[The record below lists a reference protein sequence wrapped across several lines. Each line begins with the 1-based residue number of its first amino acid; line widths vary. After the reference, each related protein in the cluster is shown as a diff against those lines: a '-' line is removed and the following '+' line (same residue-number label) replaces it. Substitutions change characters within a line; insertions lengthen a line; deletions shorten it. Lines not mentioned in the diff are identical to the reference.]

1 MKFMC
6 CSRKLKKQSPQTHM
20 FVTSESVKR
29 KRERLSN
36 SVFFSFLLQA
46 IYSRVARV
54 CKNDRGGLHKFAH
67 KWTTFLKAR
76 LNCSV
81 PGDFPFYFNEI
92 QGTTNFVQDGSK
104 DKIIYATFTTPD
116 NSLAGSA
123 ICSFKLSDIR
133 KAFDEGQFK
142 GQVSRYLLNS
152 INSYTLYI
160 VSHMNKL
167 DFKELLYS

>member
-1 MKFMC
+1 MKLPKIRVPYP
-6 CSRKLKKQSPQTHM
+6 SLL
-20 FVTSESVKR
+20 VVYLL
-29 KRERLSN
+29 RERFSN
-36 SVFFSFLLQA
+36 SVFYYFLLQA

-81 PGDFPFYFNEI
+81 PGNFPFYFNEI

-104 DKIIYATFTTPD
+104 DKIVYATFTTPD

-133 KAFDEGQFK
+133 KAFDEGHFK
-142 GQVSRYLLNS
+142 GQVSRYLPNGS
-152 INSYTLYI
+152 RQAR
-160 VSHMNKL
+160 K
-167 DFKELLYS
+167 F